1 MKQKL
6 LAASVLM
13 AALLLWKFPS
23 AGQNARPA
31 TVRAQNEQASAT
43 TRAAGGATSD
53 ECHRITD
60 LVEQMSYDQ
69 RQISV
74 SVGKLTQS
82 ITNVQ
87 NDSGASAVR
96 PKIAE
101 QQAIL
106 NVMQI
111 YMTQQNN
118 AIQSMTDELR
128 RVCPGPDDGGK
139 PAPK

>member
-6 LAASVLM
+6 FAALVLI

-23 AGQNARPA
+23 AGQNARLA
-31 TVRAQNEQASAT
+31 TVRAQSGQASAT
-43 TRAAGGATSD
+43 ARAAGGATSD
-53 ECHRITD
+53 ECHRMAD

-69 RQISV
+69 QQISV

-82 ITNVQ
+82 ITNLQ
-87 NDSGASAVR
+87 NDSGTSAVR
-96 PKIAE
+96 TKIAE

-128 RVCPGPDDGGK
+128 RVCPEPDDGGK
-139 PAPK
+139 PAPQ

>member
-6 LAASVLM
+6 FAASVLV

-23 AGQNARPA
+23 AGQNARLA
-31 TVRAQNEQASAT
+31 SVRAQSEQPSAT
-43 TRAAGGATSD
+43 ARDAAGATSD
-53 ECHRITD
+53 ECHRMSD

-82 ITNVQ
+82 ITNLQ

-118 AIQSMTDELR
+118 AIQAMIDELR
-128 RVCPGPDDGGK
+128 HVCPEPDDGGK

>member
-1 MKQKL
+1 MKQKFF
-6 LAASVLM
+6 AASVLI

-23 AGQNARPA
+23 AGQNARLA
-31 TVRAQNEQASAT
+31 SVRAQSEQPSAT
-43 TRAAGGATSD
+43 AHAAGSATSD

-82 ITNVQ
+82 ITNLQ
-87 NDSGASAVR
+87 NDGSASAVR
-96 PKIAE
+96 PKLAE

-111 YMTQQNN
+111 YMTEQNS

-128 RVCPGPDDGGK
+128 HVCPEPDDSGK

>member
-6 LAASVLM
+6 FAASVLI

-23 AGQNARPA
+23 AGQNARLA
-31 TVRAQNEQASAT
+31 TVRAQGGQPSGTVRAT
-43 TRAAGGATSD
+43 AGATSD
-53 ECHRITD
+53 ECQRMANLIER
-60 LVEQMSYDQ
+60 LSYDQ

-74 SVGKLTQS
+74 SMGKLTQS
-82 ITNVQ
+82 ITNLQ
-87 NDSGASAVR
+87 NDSSASAVR

-111 YMTQQNN
+111 YLAQQDN
-118 AIQSMTDELR
+118 AIQSMTDELKHA
-128 RVCPGPDDGGK
+128 CPESGDSDK

>member
-6 LAASVLM
+6 FAASVLI
-13 AALLLWKFPS
+13 AALLLWKLPS
-23 AGQNARPA
+23 AGQNARLAP
-31 TVRAQNEQASAT
+31 VRAQNEQPSAT
-43 TRAAGGATSD
+43 AHAAAGATSD
-53 ECHRITD
+53 ECHRMSD
-60 LVEQMSYDQ
+60 LVEQMNYDQ
-69 RQISV
+69 RQVAV
-74 SVGKLTQS
+74 SMGKLTQS
-82 ITNVQ
+82 ITNSQ

-111 YMTQQNN
+111 YMTQQDN
-118 AIQSMTDELR
+118 AIQSMTGELR
-128 RVCPGPDDGGK
+128 HVCLEPDDGGK